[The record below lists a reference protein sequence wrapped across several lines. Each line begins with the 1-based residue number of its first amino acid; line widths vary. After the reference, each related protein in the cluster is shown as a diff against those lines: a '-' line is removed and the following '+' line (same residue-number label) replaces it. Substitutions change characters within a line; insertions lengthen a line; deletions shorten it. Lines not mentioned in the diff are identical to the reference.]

1 MYEELKKMIEES
13 SNIVFFGGAGV
24 STESNIPDFRS
35 ENGLYHAKQKYKHTP
50 EEMLSGPFLK
60 RYPEIFFEYYRN
72 NLLYPEALPNP
83 AHYALARL
91 EKQGKLKAIITQNV
105 DGLHQRAG
113 SINVIEL
120 HGTGMKNTCLNCG
133 AEYDFDFVAQSE
145 GVPKCTRCGGMVRP
159 DIVLYSENLNYGTIM
174 EAVEALQKAD
184 LCIVGGTSLV
194 VQPAAG
200 LLSSFKGDNL
210 VLINRDA
217 TPYDSRA
224 RLIIRDSIGKVLS
237 AVVPE

>member
-1 MYEELKKMIEES
+1 MFEELRKLIEES
-13 SNIVFFGGAGV
+13 NNIVFFGGAGV

-35 ENGLYHAKQKYKHTP
+35 ENGLYNAKQKYNHSP
-50 EEMLSGPFLK
+50 EEMLSGPFLN
-60 RYPEIFFEYYRN
+60 RFPAIFFEYYRN

-83 AHYALARL
+83 AHFALARL
-91 EKQGKLKAIITQNV
+91 EKQGKLKAVITQNV

-113 SINVIEL
+113 SNNVIEL
-120 HGTGMKNTCLNCG
+120 HGTGMNNYCLNCG
-133 AEYDFDFVAQSE
+133 AEYGFDFIAKTE
-145 GVPKCTRCGGMVRP
+145 GIPKCTRCGGMVRP

-200 LLSSFKGDNL
+200 LLSSFRGDNL